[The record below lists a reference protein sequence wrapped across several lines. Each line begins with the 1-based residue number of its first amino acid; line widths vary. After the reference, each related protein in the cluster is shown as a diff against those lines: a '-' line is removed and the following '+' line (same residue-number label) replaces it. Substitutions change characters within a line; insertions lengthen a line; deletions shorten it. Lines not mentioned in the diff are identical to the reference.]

1 MLSDEI
7 KNQGYTVD
15 EIRSLKEHYKNK
27 YAELRSMLKDVKKQ
41 LKIAD
46 EIIREENEKS
56 GRSIEEVREEKQ
68 IKEKDKQPQK

>member
-1 MLSDEI
+1 MHSSYGRGTLPTLIEQNKI
-7 KNQGYTVD
+7 K
-15 EIRSLKEHYKNK
+15 L
-27 YAELRSMLKDVKKQ
+27 KKQ
-41 LKIAD
+41 LKISD